1 MRVRHSVNSQGSTQR
16 VTVPRLRPSILPR
29 PRLVNR
35 LHASLGE
42 GLVVLHA
49 PAGFGKTTLL
59 DQFAN
64 DPELQYRV
72 VSLSLD
78 SACVVPEV
86 FAERTAV
93 ALAGASPFRP
103 PSAVGRPGDLKAYL
117 AANLTEALER
127 SAVPLLLI
135 FDNIQEISGDEDSV
149 DLLGWLIEAAAEG
162 VEVVLSGRELP
173 PLSQLHERIASG
185 SAVLIGSAELAFD
198 EAECE
203 AARARCDS
211 PLTAAA
217 LIAETDGWPVG
228 VLAILSG
235 ALAADSSLH
244 RQQAASWEHYLAT
257 YVWEGVPA
265 ALKQPLLR
273 LSLLSIIQPGVAR
286 RLTSAAQWRDLASW
300 LTAHDFLYEPVGAED
315 LRLNPLLR
323 GFLRGEFERIDPAD
337 FHATVGALIDQA
349 DREDRVADALE
360 LARAPGQEERLALLL
375 EARSQRLIHL
385 GAFPLLSRAFGAVP
399 AYLIEER
406 PLLAAFRAR
415 VYSHTLRIFE
425 ALEAATAL
433 LADPAVRG
441 AARINAALARMRCLR
456 MLGTH
461 DELFET
467 IRSVRAIGDCD
478 DQAILGELTYHEAE
492 IELSVNADFAKAERL
507 LRLTIGQCDAAGIQ
521 PLGLL
526 ASSTLG
532 QLLTMRGDAPGAVT
546 VLTRAAQGWRSIG
559 RSSNLG
565 WVLNNLG
572 MAHLQVG
579 DFESALH
586 VLDEARREGLQC
598 ENQRNAAY
606 AIASLGDAELAL
618 GHWDRARV
626 QYEEAIRIC
635 AEDAPDE
642 TLAALSIAGLAGALL
657 GLGDIQQADYFVKR
671 AVLVSTASA
680 NSFELASCKLQEAAV
695 ESIAGNH
702 TTAIAVAMESLTL
715 FEKMDT
721 RTSLC
726 AATYRLALCQFRAGK
741 RPDAQATL
749 RNLDAL
755 ITEPWMTGSLAPLV
769 RENPMFAQW
778 AASRNLAG
786 QAFRTMIERTPFQP
800 EADDDDDASIAP
812 VAGRFPPVT
821 ARSLGA
827 VSVAVGGREVTE
839 EAWSSLRAKELFFL
853 FLANPTG
860 LRKEEAV
867 ERLYPELAPEK
878 CNSAFHSNL
887 YRLRRALYQESVV
900 KRDGEYVLNPDGSFT
915 WDAEQFEALLSSAE
929 SLPAGSPE
937 RADTYQKALALY
949 SGPFA
954 EAFYS
959 EWAEA
964 TRRRLEER
972 SNSALASVGGYFAGR
987 GDFQA
992 AAGCMERV
1000 LEANRFNE
1008 EAAYALATY
1017 RMRAGQTVAALAFID
1032 DYRRSYESE
1041 LGERLPERFS
1051 ELRASIASGAGA

>member
-1 MRVRHSVNSQGSTQR
+1 M
-16 VTVPRLRPSILPR
+16 PRQRPSVLLR
-29 PRLVNR
+29 PRLLNR
-35 LHASLGE
+35 LHASIGE

-64 DPELQYRV
+64 DPELHYRV
-72 VSLSLD
+72 VSLDLD

-86 FAERTAV
+86 FAEHLAA
-93 ALAGASPFRP
+93 ALVGAADFRP

-117 AANLTEALER
+117 AANLADAIEASDE
-127 SAVPLLLI
+127 PLLLV
-135 FDNIQEISGDEDSV
+135 FDNIQELSADEDTV
-149 DLLGWLIEAAAEG
+149 DLLGWLIEAANEG
-162 VEVVLSGRELP
+162 IEIVLSGRELP

-185 SAVLIGSAELAFD
+185 SAALLGSAELAFD

-211 PLTAAA
+211 PLTAAT
-217 LIAETDGWPVG
+217 LLAETDGWPVG

-244 RQQAASWEHYLAT
+244 RQQAASWDHYLAT
-257 YVWEGVPA
+257 HVWKTVPDSI
-265 ALKQPLLR
+265 KQPLLR
-273 LSLLSIIQPGVAR
+273 LSLLSVIEPAVAR
-286 RLTSAAQWRDLASW
+286 RLTSAADWRSLVAW
-300 LTAHDFLYEPVGAED
+300 LTAHDFLYEPVGAQD

-323 GFLRGEFERIDPAD
+323 GFLRGEFERHDAD
-337 FHATVGALIDQA
+337 AFAAAITALIEQA

-360 LARAPGQEERLALLL
+360 LARTPGQEDQLAGLL
-375 EARSQRLIHL
+375 ERRSQRLIHL
-385 GAFPLLSRAFGAVP
+385 GAFPLLSRAFDAVP

-406 PLLAAFRAR
+406 PLLSAIRTR

-425 ALEAATAL
+425 ALEQSTAL
-433 LADPAVRG
+433 LANPECRG

-456 MLGTH
+456 MLGKH

-467 IRSVRAIGDCD
+467 IRGVRAIGDCD
-478 DQAILGELTYHEAE
+478 DQGILGELTYHEAE
-492 IELSVNADFAKAERL
+492 IELSVNADFPKAERL
-507 LRLTIGQCDAAGIQ
+507 LRLTISQCESAGIQ

-532 QLLTMRGDAPGAVT
+532 QLLTMRGDAPGAVS
-546 VLTRAAQGWRSIG
+546 VLTLAAQGWRTIG

-618 GHWDRARV
+618 GRWERARI

-657 GLGDIQQADYFVKR
+657 GLGDVQQADYFVKR

-680 NSFELASCKLQEAAV
+680 NSFELACCKLQEAAV

-721 RTSLC
+721 RTSFC

-749 RNLDAL
+749 RKLDEL

-800 EADDDDDASIAP
+800 ADDDEEHDAP
-812 VAGRFPPVT
+812 VAGRFPPVV
-821 ARSLGA
+821 AHSLGV

-839 EAWSSLRAKELFFL
+839 EAWASLRAKELFFL
-853 FLANPTG
+853 FLANRAG

-867 ERLYPELAPEK
+867 EQLYPELAPEK

-887 YRLRRALYQESVV
+887 YRLRRALYQESII
-900 KRDGEYVLNPDGSFT
+900 KRDGEYVLNPDATFT
-915 WDAEQFEALLSSAE
+915 WDAEQFDELLGTADALPS
-929 SLPAGSPE
+929 GSPE
-937 RADTYQKALALY
+937 RATAYEKALALY
-949 SGPFA
+949 EGPFA
-954 EAFYS
+954 EVFYS

-964 TRRRLEER
+964 LRHRLEER
-972 SNSALASVGGYFAGR
+972 SHGALASVGGYLAGK
-987 GDFQA
+987 GDFQGA
-992 AAGCMERV
+992 ANCMERV
-1000 LEANRFNE
+1000 LESNRLNE

-1017 RMRAGQTVAALAFID
+1017 RMRAGQPVAALAFID

-1051 ELRASIASGAGA
+1051 QLRAAIASGSGA